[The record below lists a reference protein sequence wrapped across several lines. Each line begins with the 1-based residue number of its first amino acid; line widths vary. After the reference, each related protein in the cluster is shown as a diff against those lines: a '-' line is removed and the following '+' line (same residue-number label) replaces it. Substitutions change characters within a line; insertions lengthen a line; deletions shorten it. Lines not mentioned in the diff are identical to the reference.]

1 MCQKFLN
8 KSNALSNIYDIDF
21 LDSAVFPLYGE
32 SAYTIDEEIKAA
44 FETMTNNCLAYYADL
59 NGGYEN
65 SATLRFCVESAIEC
79 IEASLTELTACLAEY

>member
-1 MCQKFLN
+1 MIGSEIIN
-8 KSNALSNIYDIDF
+8 KEKVA
-21 LDSAVFPLYGE
+21 AV
-32 SAYTIDEEIKAA
+32 TAA
-44 FETMTNNCLAYYADL
+44 FETMANNCLAYYADL